1 MRAGRSGGRR
11 RAPTTRCGRRSPPPP
26 PPSRTK
32 WTRRVPH
39 PVLIGHAACRRSK
52 SAGAPWRTTTRPSRR
67 CGPRA
72 RCLPR
77 PALPSPPPRTKWTR
91 RVPHLVLIG
100 HAAPRA
106 PRPAPVPSALSDPPG
121 ALSRGAARAMSPP
134 PPYTFP
140 PTAPPPS
147 LLLPLPVSL
156 LYARCSEPRRGARR
170 PHASGARRARPLPRS
185 GAARV
190 AAAARRRAGPL
201 CARLRAPAS
210 LSLFVRTYTPPR
222 GTRLQ
227 AARVSA
233 RAPLPPRPARLRG
246 IARRLHAR
254 AAAVKAPRAPRR
266 LYAQRPH
273 AASTKASRGLD
284 KGGERVGERHLV
296 HRAVELARDVPARPP
311 PPPPRD
317 GARPRGAA
325 RPPALSAV

>member
-1 MRAGRSGGRR
+1 MTNSLRVGSKRWAHACARGRATGGVC
-11 RAPTTRCGRRSPPPP
+11 RA
-26 PPSRTK
+26 
-32 WTRRVPH
+32 
-39 PVLIGHAACRRSK
+39 
-52 SAGAPWRTTTRPSRR
+52 
-67 CGPRA
+67 PRA
-72 RCLPR
+72 RLHAPGR
-77 PALPSPPPRTKWTR
+77 LSSPGTSSVRTPSPLP
-91 RVPHLVLIG
+91 
-100 HAAPRA
+100 
-106 PRPAPVPSALSDPPG
+106 
-121 ALSRGAARAMSPP
+121 
-134 PPYTFP
+134 F
-140 PTAPPPS
+140 
-147 LLLPLPVSL
+147 PLPPAL